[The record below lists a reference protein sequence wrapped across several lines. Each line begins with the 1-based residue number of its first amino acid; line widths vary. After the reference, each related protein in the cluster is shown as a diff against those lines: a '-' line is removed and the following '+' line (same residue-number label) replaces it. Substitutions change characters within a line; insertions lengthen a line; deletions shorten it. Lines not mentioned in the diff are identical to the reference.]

1 MLGHPASPL
10 LWSVNGDNL
19 DRRALSAWCAYTGQ
33 NVETTQNWG
42 WLAALHP
49 DDRKRVQDA
58 WREAIHLQ
66 HSITLVYRIYH
77 IHEGYR
83 SFNVLHVP
91 LFTDEHQ
98 LQAWFLFFT
107 EEPASPP
114 EIDENWE
121 LRLIYG
127 MIFTQPVLGIF
138 WLSLDGAILRVN
150 AHLSDLTGYSEKELL
165 AMTIWQLTAPED
177 IHLHLQAMR
186 ERLDSDRSYPSFRVR
201 YLCKDDTIMWGRVTQ
216 FLVRQPSGEP
226 YYFFYMVEDISAQ
239 VQVEDERAKL
249 LAQAQGEHNEA
260 LARTFQLE
268 TVFEA
273 ITDGIMV
280 CDRDGKVIQ
289 SNAAVRH
296 ILHLDAHPDHLDL
309 PFQQRI
315 GLMALTD
322 EHEQAISPEQWP
334 MARLL
339 RGEYLH
345 EGRTDDLRIHLLDGQ
360 ESYVNFSG
368 APMLDQDNQIIGAVM
383 VVHDVNER
391 HLLESR
397 IRKSFR
403 ILLALAEVLVD
414 IPERHREISSAQ
426 ANSNGQV
433 PSGPSFRAAGEY
445 LTALTCQMLEY
456 QGISISQIDADAVL
470 HIVAVSG
477 SSGETREDYYQKYA
491 NRPLSAIL
499 DEDDIALLRTN
510 EVVIR
515 DLPLHVRDAWLSTYL
530 LAPMIMDGQL
540 VGVLAVEKKGQHAL
554 YSYEEIS
561 LIKAIAKF
569 ILLVIER
576 ERIQHDWVEAHS
588 SELALRE
595 TNQRFDEFLSIASH
609 ELRTP
614 LAGIKGNLQLALRRL
629 KALQSNKL
637 PEMDVLLEKLD
648 KTREFLREAEDR
660 VNVQNRMISDLLDVS
675 RIQAN
680 KLELVIG
687 SCDLNKVVGGA
698 LKDQQH
704 TTPERVI
711 TLKPPCGD
719 RELTVIGDA
728 DRLGQVVHNYLS
740 NALKYSPPDAPISV
754 QIEKLADEV
763 RVSVHDQGPG
773 LTPEEQ
779 KHVWER
785 FYRVKGVVAQGAST
799 PSMGLGLHICRTI
812 IEAHHGRIGLES
824 TPGEGST
831 FWFSLPLVQPD
842 VLESEQPSK
851 ALPQH
856 ASGT

>member
-10 LWSVNGDNL
+10 LWSANGDNL

-33 NVETTQNWG
+33 NEGATQDWR

-49 DDRKRVQDA
+49 DDRKEVRDA
-58 WREAIHLQ
+58 WGEAIRLQ

-83 SFNVLHVP
+83 LFKVLHVP

-98 LQAWFLFFT
+98 LQAWFLFFS
-107 EEPASPP
+107 EELANPP
-114 EIDENWE
+114 EIN
-121 LRLIYG
+121 G
-127 MIFTQPVLGIF
+127 
-138 WLSLDGAILRVN
+138 
-150 AHLSDLTGYSEKELL
+150 
-165 AMTIWQLTAPED
+165 
-177 IHLHLQAMR
+177 
-186 ERLDSDRSYPSFRVR
+186 
-201 YLCKDDTIMWGRVTQ
+201 
-216 FLVRQPSGEP
+216 
-226 YYFFYMVEDISAQ
+226 
-239 VQVEDERAKL
+239 
-249 LAQAQGEHNEA
+249 A

-273 ITDGIMV
+273 ITDGIIV
-280 CDRDGKVIQ
+280 CNRDGKVIQ
-289 SNAAVRH
+289 SNTAMHRL
-296 ILHLDAHPDHLDL
+296 LHLDACPSYLNL
-309 PFQQRI
+309 PFQQRLQLI
-315 GLMALTD
+315 TLID
-322 EHEQAISPEQWP
+322 EHGQTIPQEQWP
-334 MARLL
+334 ISRLL

-345 EGRTDDLRIHLLDGQ
+345 EGRTGDLRIHLLDGE
-360 ESYVNFSG
+360 ESYVNISG
-368 APMLDQDNQIIGAVM
+368 APMLDQDNQIVGAVM
-383 VVHDVNER
+383 VIHDVKER

-414 IPERHREISSAQ
+414 IPERHREIALAQ
-426 ANSNGQV
+426 VKSNGQV
-433 PSGPSFRAAGEY
+433 PSGPPFRPAGEY
-445 LTALTCQMLEY
+445 IATLTCQMMEY
-456 QGISISQIDADAVL
+456 RGVSISQIDADTVL
-470 HIVAVSG
+470 HMVAIAG
-477 SSGETREDYYQKYA
+477 STGESRDDYYQKYA
-491 NRPLSAIL
+491 NVPLAAIL
-499 DEDDIALLRTN
+499 AEDDIILLRDN

-515 DLPLHVRDAWLSTYL
+515 ELVLHVKDSQVSNYL
-530 LAPMIMDGQL
+530 LAPMITDGHL
-540 VGVLAVEKKGQHAL
+540 VGILSVEKKEDHA
-554 YSYEEIS
+554 SYTHEEIS
-561 LIKAIAKF
+561 LTKAIAKF

-576 ERIQHDWVEAHS
+576 ERIQHDWVAAHS

-595 TNQRFDEFLSIASH
+595 ANQRFDEFLIIASH

-637 PEMDVLLEKLD
+637 PEMDVLLEKLE

-675 RIQAN
+675 RIHAN

-687 SCDLNKVVGGA
+687 SCDLNKVACGA
-698 LKDQQH
+698 VKDQQH

-711 TLKPPCGD
+711 TLEPPCGD
-719 RELTVIGDA
+719 RELTVLGDA

-740 NALKYSPPDAPISV
+740 NALKYSPPDAPVSV
-754 QIEKLADEV
+754 QVAKLADEV

-812 IEAHHGRIGLES
+812 IEAHHGQIGLES
-824 TPGEGST
+824 SPGEGST

-851 ALPQH
+851 ALPQR